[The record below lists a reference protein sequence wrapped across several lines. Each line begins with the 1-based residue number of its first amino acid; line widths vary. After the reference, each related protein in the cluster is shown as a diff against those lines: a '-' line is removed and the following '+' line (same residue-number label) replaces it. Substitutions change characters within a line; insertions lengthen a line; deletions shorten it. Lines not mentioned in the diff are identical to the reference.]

1 MTPPEA
7 PARVGAPGSAGA
19 PASASDAELAA
30 EARRIFE
37 AQRARRRWADP
48 PSADE
53 RIARLERFRAAVMAH
68 REALGAAMRG
78 DFRKHPTETEL
89 TEVQQVLAETGHA
102 IRHLRRWM
110 KPRRVGT
117 PALLVGTRSRIH
129 YEPRGTVLI
138 LGAWNYPVLLTLAPL
153 VAAVA
158 AGNTAVVRPSE
169 KTPAVTEVLGRI
181 VADAFAEDEV
191 ALVGGGVEVA
201 DALLALP
208 FDHFFFTGSS
218 AVGRKVMHAAAEH
231 LASVTLELGGKSPAI
246 VDASADVG
254 RAAERIAWGKFIN
267 GGQTCV
273 APDYVLVHESR
284 AAELLEALR
293 RSVAA
298 FYGGTAEER
307 RRSESFSRM
316 IDDRAFA
323 RVAGLLEDSVRAGAR
338 VEVGGET
345 DAAERYVAPTVL
357 SGVGWEMPVMAEE
370 IFGPVLPVLAFRS
383 LDEALERVAERP
395 RPLALYL
402 FARDGAVEERVLRR
416 TTAGGTV
423 VNDVVIHLANPDL
436 PFGGV
441 GESGQGSYHG
451 WFGFRTFS
459 HERAVLVRGR
469 FSPAALLHPPYT
481 DRVRRFAELVGR
493 IVG

>member
-1 MTPPEA
+1 MTPLEA
-7 PARVGAPGSAGA
+7 PTRAAAAGGAS
-19 PASASDAELAA
+19 ASASDAELAA

-48 PSADE
+48 PSAEE
-53 RIARLERFRAAVMAH
+53 RIARLKRFHAAVAAH
-68 REALGAAMRG
+68 RQALGAAMRA
-78 DFRKHPTETEL
+78 DFRKHPVETEL
-89 TEVQQVLAETGHA
+89 TEVQQVLGETGHA

-117 PALLVGTRSRIH
+117 PALLVGTRSQIR
-129 YEPRGTVLI
+129 YEPKGTVLI

-169 KTPAVTEVLGRI
+169 KTPAVAEVLGRI
-181 VADAFAEDEV
+181 VVDAFAEDDV

-201 DALLALP
+201 NALLALP

-218 AVGRKVMHAAAEH
+218 AVGRRVMHAAAEH
-231 LASVTLELGGKSPAI
+231 LAGVTLELGGKSPAI

-284 AAELLEALR
+284 AAELLDALR

-323 RVAGLLEDSVRAGAR
+323 RVAGLLEGSVRAGAR
-338 VEVGGET
+338 VETGGET

-370 IFGPVLPVLAFRS
+370 IFGPVLPVLAFRT
-383 LDEALERVAERP
+383 LDEALERIAERP

-402 FARDGAVEERVLRR
+402 FARDGALEERVLRR

-451 WFGFRTFS
+451 RFGFRTFS

-493 IVG
+493 MVG

>member
-1 MTPPEA
+1 MATQGTDAPPA
-7 PARVGAPGSAGA
+7 DAG
-19 PASASDAELAA
+19 DADRIA

-37 AQRARRRWADP
+37 AMRARRRWADP
-48 PSADE
+48 PGARE
-53 RIARLERFRAAVMAH
+53 RIARLERFRDAVAAR
-68 REALGAAMRG
+68 REELGAAMRA
-78 DFRKHPTETEL
+78 DFHKHPTETEL
-89 TEVQQVLAETGHA
+89 TEVQQVLAEARHA
-102 IRHLRRWM
+102 IRHVRRWM
-110 KPRRVGT
+110 RPRRVGT
-117 PALLVGTRSRIH
+117 PALLAGTRSEVR
-129 YEPRGTVLI
+129 YEPLGTVLVM
-138 LGAWNYPVLLTLAPL
+138 GAWNYPVLLTLAPL

-169 KTPAVTEVLGRI
+169 KTPATGEVLARI

-191 ALVGGGVEVA
+191 ALVGGGVAVA
-201 DALLALP
+201 DALLRLP

-218 AVGRKVMHAAAEH
+218 AVGRKVMRAAAEH
-231 LASVTLELGGKSPAI
+231 LAGVTLELGGKSPAI
-246 VDASADVG
+246 VDASADVA

-284 AAELLEALR
+284 AAALLEALG

-298 FYGGTAEER
+298 FYGEMPGER

-316 IDDRAFA
+316 IDDAAFA
-323 RVAGLLEDSVRAGAR
+323 RVAGLLEGSVRAGAR
-338 VEVGGET
+338 VETGGDT

-357 SGVGWEMPVMAEE
+357 SGVTWEMPVMEEE
-370 IFGPVLPVLAFRS
+370 IFGPVLPVLAYRS
-383 LDEALERVAERP
+383 LDEALERVAGRP
-395 RPLALYL
+395 KPLALYL
-402 FARDGAVEERVLRR
+402 FARDRAVAEHVLRR
-416 TTAGGTV
+416 TSAGGTV

-451 WFGFRTFS
+451 RFGFRTFS

-469 FSPAALLHPPYT
+469 FSPAHLLHPPYT
-481 DRVRRFAELVGR
+481 ERVRRFAKLVGR

>member
-1 MTPPEA
+1 MTPPEVA
-7 PARVGAPGSAGA
+7 TLAVDVGGVS
-19 PASASDAELAA
+19 ASASDAELAA
-30 EARRIFE
+30 EVRRIFE

-48 PSADE
+48 PSAEE
-53 RIARLERFRAAVMAH
+53 RVARLKRFRAAVAAH
-68 REALGAAMRG
+68 REALGAAMRA
-78 DFRKHPTETEL
+78 DFRKHPVETEL

-117 PALLVGTRSRIH
+117 PALLVGTRSQIR

-169 KTPAVTEVLGRI
+169 KTPATAEVLGRI
-181 VADAFAEDEV
+181 VADAFAEDDV

-218 AVGRKVMHAAAEH
+218 AVGRKVMHAAAEQ
-231 LASVTLELGGKSPAI
+231 LAGVTLELGGKSPAI
-246 VDASADVG
+246 VDASADVA

-307 RRSESFSRM
+307 RRSESFGRM

-323 RVAGLLEDSVRAGAR
+323 RVAGLLEGSVRAGAR
-338 VEVGGET
+338 VETGGET
-345 DAAERYVAPTVL
+345 DASERYVAPTVL
-357 SGVGWEMPVMAEE
+357 SGVDWEMPVMAEE
-370 IFGPVLPVLAFRS
+370 IFGPVLPVLTFRS
-383 LDEALERVAERP
+383 LDEALERIAERP
-395 RPLALYL
+395 KPLALYL

-481 DRVRRFAELVGR
+481 DRVRRFADFVGR